1 MALWKEAPA
10 KETIPPVR
18 DSSIK
23 EPDATFNTVFD
34 RPSDRPA
41 DRPADK
47 PNIEKANLERVT
59 SASSLEPG
67 KKAAIATATATAK
80 ESVIA
85 SDLVIEGKIEG
96 SGHVRI
102 AGKFKGDVHV
112 QGNLTIENGAQLTG
126 EVRADA
132 VIVGGELSG
141 NIEAATRVE
150 LLQTGVLNGDL
161 KAGSLTVAAGSRMRG
176 RVEFGWNDKM
186 GVGADDKTPIR

>member
-10 KETIPPVR
+10 KESIPPVR
-18 DSSIK
+18 DSSLK

-34 RPSDRPA
+34 KPV
-41 DRPADK
+41 DK
-47 PNIEKANLERVT
+47 PNIEKVNLERVAPT
-59 SASSLEPG
+59 ASDALKKSAGP
-67 KKAAIATATATAK
+67 AK

-176 RVEFGWNDKM
+176 RVEFGWNEKTF
-186 GVGADDKTPIR
+186 GDDKGTIR